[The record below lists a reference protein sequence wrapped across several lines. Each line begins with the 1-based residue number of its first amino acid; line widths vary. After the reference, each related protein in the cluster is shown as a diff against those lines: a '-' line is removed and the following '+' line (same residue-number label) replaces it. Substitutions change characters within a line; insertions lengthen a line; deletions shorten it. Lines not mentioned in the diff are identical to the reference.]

1 MIIATPEMLTH
12 TRLLL
17 FLLHGRSREEFC
29 DEGEDRSTDSR
40 VPRDPKFEDAKN
52 HLP

>member
-1 MIIATPEMLTH
+1 MLTH

-29 DEGEDRSTDSR
+29 DEGEDRSTDSGIA
-40 VPRDPKFEDAKN
+40 PRPQIEDAKIIC
-52 HLP
+52 HSE